1 METDNLKKSCFLFE
15 ESVKGIHVSLAKT
28 HKTFVGTGALVDLLI
43 FITSTAWWVS
53 KGEHGGN

>member
-1 METDNLKKSCFLFE
+1 ML
-15 ESVKGIHVSLAKT
+15 SVKGIHVSLAKT